1 MWVSARKTF
10 RRRLAFVFVLSV
22 CVLNVIPRSYVTPR
36 IFGVFLMGRGVLLS
50 VMCGWV
56 LYSLLYGVIKVM
68 DDLFA
73 ETFNLF
79 VFSQFSNV
87 FMYVCRLLAAVSC
100 RGCCEMMLTSSA
112 YESVVTE
119 EFVGVGRSCRYKLKS
134 VGESTE
140 PCGTPS
146 V

>member
-1 MWVSARKTF
+1 MCVSARKTF

-22 CVLNVIPRSYVTPR
+22 CVLNVVPRSYVTPR
-36 IFGVFLMGRGVLLS
+36 IFGVLLMGRGVLLS

-112 YESVVTE
+112 YEQRWAVFKF
-119 EFVGVGRSCRYKLKS
+119 FVFKYISCIYTCIS
-134 VGESTE
+134 NTFG
-140 PCGTPS
+140 
-146 V
+146 

>member
-1 MWVSARKTF
+1 MSARKTF

-22 CVLNVIPRSYVTPR
+22 CVLNVIPWSYVTTR
-36 IFGVFLMGRGVLLS
+36 ILGVLLMGRGVLLS
-50 VMCGWV
+50 VMFGCV

-79 VFSQFSNV
+79 VFSQSSNV
-87 FMYVCRLLAAVSC
+87 FMYVCKLLAAVSC

-119 EFVGVGRSCRYKLKS
+119 EFVSVGRS
-134 VGESTE
+134 
-140 PCGTPS
+140 
-146 V
+146 

>member
-1 MWVSARKTF
+1 
-10 RRRLAFVFVLSV
+10 
-22 CVLNVIPRSYVTPR
+22 
-36 IFGVFLMGRGVLLS
+36 MGRGVLLS

-56 LYSLLYGVIKVM
+56 LYGVIKVM

>member
-1 MWVSARKTF
+1 MSARKTF

-36 IFGVFLMGRGVLLS
+36 ILGVFLMGRGVLLS

-73 ETFNLF
+73 ETFSLF
-79 VFSQFSNV
+79 VFSQSSNV
-87 FMYVCRLLAAVSC
+87 FMYVCKLLAV
-100 RGCCEMMLTSSA
+100 
-112 YESVVTE
+112 
-119 EFVGVGRSCRYKLKS
+119 VGVVR
-134 VGESTE
+134 
-140 PCGTPS
+140 
-146 V
+146 

>member
-10 RRRLAFVFVLSV
+10 RRRLAFAFVLSV

-36 IFGVFLMGRGVLLS
+36 ILGVLLMGRGVLLS

-79 VFSQFSNV
+79 VISQSSNV
-87 FMYVCRLLAAVSC
+87 LMYVCRLL
-100 RGCCEMMLTSSA
+100 
-112 YESVVTE
+112 
-119 EFVGVGRSCRYKLKS
+119 
-134 VGESTE
+134 
-140 PCGTPS
+140 
-146 V
+146 